1 MGLSP
6 EDKIVLEEA
15 CKLHESAPNQVS
27 AAQLGEVIRIVGANP
42 SDEELEAFMG
52 GRATFSVNDITN
64 FLESQTL
71 HQDPTKLLTDSFAI
85 FDAEGTGLIDASEF
99 RQVLGGLGERF
110 HSHEIE
116 EIMRQT
122 DVDNDGKINYSDFI
136 QFAVENK

>member
-6 EDKIVLEEA
+6 EDKIVLAEA

-27 AAQLGEVIRIVGANP
+27 AAQLAEVVRIVGANP
-42 SDEELEAFMG
+42 SDEELEAFAG
-52 GRATFSVNDITN
+52 NKATFSVNDIAN
-64 FLESQTL
+64 FLERQLL
-71 HQDPTKLLTDSFAI
+71 HQDPTKLLKDSFAI
-85 FDAEGTGLIDASEF
+85 FDAEGTGMIDASEF

-116 EIMRQT
+116 EIMRRT
-122 DVDNDGKINYSDFI
+122 EVDNDGKITYDDFI